1 MGKGQVGGGRRAG
14 GQIGSEEQLG
24 RKRVNAGGWQGGEGQ
39 VGRKRVKD
47 RRVARG

>member
-1 MGKGQVGGGRRAG
+1 MASGQRAG

-24 RKRVNAGGWQGGEGQ
+24 RKRVKAGGWQGGEGQ

>member
-1 MGKGQVGGGRRAG
+1 M
-14 GQIGSEEQLG
+14 GSEEQLG

-47 RRVARG
+47 RRVA